1 MKLQVIQNKAFDRD
15 IANVC
20 QTAELLAD
28 LTVRA
33 GITTSQDVQDRLE
46 AATHAAQEIAATV
59 DLGAIEAGLN
69 EAGRPAS
76 AQEIKRQ
83 LQVLIGSF
91 PNSGRNDLAIF
102 GVALLE
108 DVCEEKPGIAALT
121 NACRAL
127 RRTGKFVPT
136 ISEVLTMITQETQR
150 HQMALA
156 GVREFPQRI
165 EKALQAAVDLRERR
179 ARDFDRMVRFCKSRI
194 ACEQSHEWFD
204 TAVLTEARRQL
215 GLKSTVSPA
224 TPTGS
229 VWRRCWPFRGCQ
241 GGIPVG
247 QHEIA
252 PPTSASAAR
261 EV

>member
-1 MKLQVIQNKAFDRD
+1 MKLQVIQNKAFDRN
-15 IANVC
+15 IANVY

-102 GVALLE
+102 GVALL
-108 DVCEEKPGIAALT
+108 DDRQPGVAESLERI
-121 NACRAL
+121 
-127 RRTGKFVPT
+127 RTRFG
-136 ISEVLTMITQETQR
+136 Q
-150 HQMALA
+150 
-156 GVREFPQRI
+156 VRPRSSSQ
-165 EKALQAAVDLRERR
+165 RR
-179 ARDFDRMVRFCKSRI
+179 ADRECRLSKSRSGRKPEEARSLLLRDFWR
-194 ACEQSHEWFD
+194 H
-204 TAVLTEARRQL
+204 RRPDA
-215 GLKSTVSPA
+215 PA
-224 TPTGS
+224 GDS
-229 VWRRCWPFRGCQ
+229 L
-241 GGIPVG
+241 
-247 QHEIA
+247 A
-252 PPTSASAAR
+252 L
-261 EV
+261 